1 MARYKQFIL
10 VAVMVLIGGI
20 TLGEGRLVSAQAVA
34 QGYSSDTALQIGMI
48 VRLDQNDATKI
59 DPVTQSTAS
68 KAQGVVV
75 APNDVTV
82 SLSGNSNSQQYYVA
96 STGEYHMLVSDQNG
110 TIHHGDYLVV
120 SSLAGVGM
128 EDDSIQ
134 KTVIGKATEDFTG
147 TGDSVLSTVTLKDNL
162 GRQRQ
167 IHLGY
172 VTATINVAVNPQQ
185 QQVTSA
191 GLPGF
196 LQRTG
201 TSIANKQISYAR
213 AYISLGVLIVSA
225 IIAGSILYAGVKTG
239 MVAVGRN
246 PLARKSIMRNL
257 LQVIFTSLI
266 VFVVGIFAV
275 YLLLKL

>member
-1 MARYKQFIL
+1 MARYKQFVL
-10 VAVMVLIGGI
+10 VAVMILIGGI
-20 TLGEGRLVSAQAVA
+20 TIGEGRLASAQAVA
-34 QGYSSDTALQIGMI
+34 QGYSSDTTLQIGMI
-48 VRLDQNDATKI
+48 VRLDANDSSKI
-59 DPVTQSTAS
+59 DPVTQSMAS
-68 KAQGVVV
+68 KTQGVVV

-82 SLSGNSNSQQYYVA
+82 SLSGNSNVQQYYVA
-96 STGEYHMLVSDQNG
+96 STGEYHVLVSDQNG
-110 TIHHGDYLVV
+110 MIHRGDYIVV

-128 EDDSIQ
+128 EDDSMQ
-134 KTVIGKATEDFTG
+134 KTVIGKATEEFAG
-147 TGDSVLSTVTLKDNL
+147 TGDSVLSTTTLKDSL
-162 GRQRQ
+162 GRVHQ

-172 VTATINVAVNPQQ
+172 VTAAINVAVNPQQ
-185 QQVTSA
+185 QQVSTA
-191 GLPGF
+191 GIPGF

-201 TSIANKQISYAR
+201 TSIANKPVSYAR
-213 AYISLGVLIVSA
+213 AYISLGVLVISA